1 MLSSNSTFKE
11 RASYNF
17 QLVIVFIEQVYL
29 LLEKNISQKKRNGRQ
44 FWKDSVMIQFFTI
57 SFVAYILSSNAT
69 TSPSADVYSYFGL
82 PPLSENGPWGVFN
95 QDGNGNTAD
104 TIISKRLYYAP
115 VDHPG
120 VEDLI
125 NALTTAYPDIVAV
138 GAPNANGINNL
149 YEANLF
155 DTWSTLEFLLSAD
168 QIASGQLITSET
180 VATAVNYE
188 IAINPVNWGSGLS
201 TTNYSSSVYNDQS
214 CEADIYWSSGYMT
227 LQNFIA
233 TYLARNYSTVSPAF
247 TVDTSLQRYPKSPI
261 YQDNLAVNLDTAR
274 NSIWKWIGATVLSI
288 CLFTPILSLLTEIV
302 RERQFLMK
310 DLLEISGMMNISY
323 YFSYLIMTFLL
334 GEFSTWFSIGIC
346 SAYGILT
353 SDRIGPY
360 GALLTC
366 YVLASSTF
374 GMAFGFVIPRSEYYA
389 LPVFLATCALTV
401 CGAYLAIAD
410 NISISLKLFFCFLSP
425 SVGLTMGIIVIETY
439 LFSHGNP
446 MNYHYVNHN
455 WNYPNLNNII
465 AILLVSALTYFLI
478 TLVSPL
484 NWIWSFTGGE
494 IGSILFPRTNYAA
507 INKQEDMQYPC
518 DTELEE
524 VSSAAVLLD
533 VNTMTQVYPD
543 GTPAVKDMSFKVKE
557 GIFLFLSFSLPF
569 FSFSLS
575 LFLFFFRLGFS
586 TSL

>member
-1 MLSSNSTFKE
+1 MLSSNSSFKE
-11 RASYNF
+11 RASYHF
-17 QLVIVFIEQVYL
+17 QLVIVFLEQVYL
-29 LLEKNISQKKRNGRQ
+29 LLQKNISQKQRNGRQ
-44 FWKDSVMIQFFTI
+44 FLKDSVMIQFLTI
-57 SFVAYILSSNAT
+57 SFVAYILLSNAT
-69 TSPSADVYSYFGL
+69 SSPSADVYSYFSL
-82 PPLSENGPWGVFN
+82 PPLSTNGEWGVFN
-95 QDGNGNTAD
+95 QNGNGNTVD

-115 VDHPG
+115 VNHPG

-125 NALTTAYPDIVAV
+125 NALTTVYPDIVAV
-138 GAPNANGINNL
+138 GAPNENGISNL

-155 DTWSTLEFLLSAD
+155 DTWSSLEFFLSAD
-168 QIASGQLITSET
+168 QLASGKLITSET

-201 TTNYSSSVYNDQS
+201 TSNYSLSVYNDQS

-233 TYLARNYSTVSPAF
+233 TYLARNYSTVNPAF
-247 TVDTSLQRYPKSPI
+247 TVDTFLQRYPKSPV
-261 YQDNLAVNLDTAR
+261 YPNQLAVNLDTIR

-323 YFSYLIMTFLL
+323 YFSYLLFAFLL
-334 GEFSTWFSIGIC
+334 GEFSTWLSIGIC
-346 SAYGILT
+346 SIYGILT
-353 SDRIGPY
+353 PDRIGPY

-389 LPVFLATCALTV
+389 LPVFLTTCALTV

-425 SVGLTMGIIVIETY
+425 SVGLTMGIIVIESY

-446 MNYHYVNHN
+446 MNYHYINNN

-465 AILLVSALTYFLI
+465 VILLVSALTYFLI

-484 NWIWSFTGGE
+484 NWIWNFTENE
-494 IGSILFPRTNYAA
+494 IESCLFAKRNYVA
-507 INKQEDMQYPC
+507 INKHDDMQYPC
-518 DTELEE
+518 DTELEAAT
-524 VSSAAVLLD
+524 SAAVLLD
-533 VNTMTQVYPD
+533 VNTLTQVFPD
-543 GTPAVKDMSFKVKE
+543 GTAAVKDMSFKVRQGK
-557 GIFLFLSFSLPF
+557 
-569 FSFSLS
+569 
-575 LFLFFFRLGFS
+575 
-586 TSL
+586 

>member
-1 MLSSNSTFKE
+1 MLSSNSSFKE
-11 RASYNF
+11 RASYHF
-17 QLVIVFIEQVYL
+17 QLVIVFLEQVYL
-29 LLEKNISQKKRNGRQ
+29 LLQKNISQKQRNGRQ
-44 FWKDSVMIQFFTI
+44 FLKDSVMIQFLTI
-57 SFVAYILSSNAT
+57 SFVAYILLSNAT
-69 TSPSADVYSYFGL
+69 SSPSADVYSYFSL
-82 PPLSENGPWGVFN
+82 PPLSTNGEWGVFN
-95 QDGNGNTAD
+95 QNGNGNTDD

-115 VDHPG
+115 VNHPG

-138 GAPNANGINNL
+138 GAPNENGLNNL

-155 DTWSTLEFLLSAD
+155 DTWSSLEFFLSAD
-168 QIASGQLITSET
+168 QLASGKLITSET

-201 TTNYSSSVYNDQS
+201 TSNYSLSVYNDQS

-233 TYLARNYSTVSPAF
+233 TYLARNYSTVNPAF
-247 TVDTSLQRYPKSPI
+247 TVDTFLQRYPKSPV
-261 YQDNLAVNLDTAR
+261 YPNQLAVNLDTIR

-323 YFSYLIMTFLL
+323 YFSYLLFAFLL
-334 GEFSTWFSIGIC
+334 GEFSTWLSIGIC
-346 SAYGILT
+346 SIYGILT
-353 SDRIGPY
+353 PDRIGPY

-389 LPVFLATCALTV
+389 LPVFLTTCALTV

-425 SVGLTMGIIVIETY
+425 SVGLTMGIIVIESY

-446 MNYHYVNHN
+446 MNYHYINNN

-465 AILLVSALTYFLI
+465 VILLISALTYFLI

-484 NWIWSFTGGE
+484 NWIWNFTESE
-494 IGSILFPRTNYAA
+494 IESCLFAKRNYVA
-507 INKQEDMQYPC
+507 INKHDDMQYPC
-518 DTELEE
+518 DTELEGPT
-524 VSSAAVLLD
+524 SATVLLD
-533 VNTMTQVYPD
+533 VNTLTQVFPD
-543 GTPAVKDMSFKVKE
+543 GTAAVKDMSFKVRQ
-557 GIFLFLSFSLPF
+557 GMCLGCVSL
-569 FSFSLS
+569 FSFFFLLS
-575 LFLFFFRLGFS
+575 SVFS
-586 TSL
+586 F

>member
-1 MLSSNSTFKE
+1 MLSSNSSFKE
-11 RASYNF
+11 RASYHF
-17 QLVIVFIEQVYL
+17 QLVIVFLEQVYL
-29 LLEKNISQKKRNGRQ
+29 LLQKNISQKQRNGRQ
-44 FWKDSVMIQFFTI
+44 FLKDSVMIQFLTI
-57 SFVAYILSSNAT
+57 SFVAYILLSNAT
-69 TSPSADVYSYFGL
+69 SSPSADVYSYFSL
-82 PPLSENGPWGVFN
+82 PPLSTNGEWGVFN
-95 QDGNGNTAD
+95 QNGNGNTDD

-115 VDHPG
+115 VNHPG

-125 NALTTAYPDIVAV
+125 NALTIVYPDIVAV
-138 GAPNANGINNL
+138 GAPNENGINNL

-155 DTWSTLEFLLSAD
+155 DTWSSLEFFLSAD
-168 QIASGQLITSET
+168 QLASGKLITSET

-201 TTNYSSSVYNDQS
+201 TSNYSLSVYNDQS

-233 TYLARNYSTVSPAF
+233 TYLARNYSTVNPAF
-247 TVDTSLQRYPKSPI
+247 TVDTFLQRYPKSPV
-261 YQDNLAVNLDTAR
+261 YPNQLAVNLDTIR

-323 YFSYLIMTFLL
+323 YFSYLLFAFLL
-334 GEFSTWFSIGIC
+334 GEFSTWLSIGIC
-346 SAYGILT
+346 SIYGILT
-353 SDRIGPY
+353 PDRIGPY

-389 LPVFLATCALTV
+389 LPVFLTTCALTV

-425 SVGLTMGIIVIETY
+425 SVGLTMGIIVIESY

-446 MNYHYVNHN
+446 MNYHYINNN

-465 AILLVSALTYFLI
+465 VILLISALTYFLI
-478 TLVSPL
+478 TLISPL
-484 NWIWSFTGGE
+484 NWIWNFTESE
-494 IGSILFPRTNYAA
+494 IESCLFAKRNYVA
-507 INKQEDMQYPC
+507 INKHDDMQYPC
-518 DTELEE
+518 DTELEGAT
-524 VSSAAVLLD
+524 SAAVLLD
-533 VNTMTQVYPD
+533 VNTLTQVFPD
-543 GTPAVKDMSFKVKE
+543 GTAAVKDMSFKVRQGK
-557 GIFLFLSFSLPF
+557 
-569 FSFSLS
+569 
-575 LFLFFFRLGFS
+575 
-586 TSL
+586 